1 MYLTPSI
8 VANIPATVSTPLN
21 TGPLL
26 LVTFFS
32 APRSH
37 QFQKPSPLLAG
48 PGLQMLSSG
57 SPSWLPPLPSSCDE
71 ALLDPV
77 TRNQA
82 VISGLDSFR
91 SPFCA
96 FVKCP
101 RALRSS
107 LQAAMNEAERILD
120 GTERSRVKALK
131 AAAWATTSGA
141 SCSASRRASSQHLPL
156 LPLFLQRTYNLL
168 QILPPRKTFQALHR
182 HLHHPWHQGHTSPA
196 QSCSLN
202 SQSLQHFHPK
212 KELKLLRSR
221 TQTIESTC

>member
-1 MYLTPSI
+1 MNLTPSI

-26 LVTFFS
+26 LVTFFN

-37 QFQKPSPLLAG
+37 QFQQPSPLLTG

-131 AAAWATTSGA
+131 AAAWASTSGA

-156 LPLFLQRTYNLL
+156 LPLFCKEPTTYFRYCLL
-168 QILPPRKTFQALHR
+168 EKLFKRCIGIFIIHGIKGTKVLL
-182 HLHHPWHQGHTSPA
+182 SPA
-196 QSCSLN
+196 RLFSEPAIFS
-202 SQSLQHFHPK
+202 SE